1 MIMVAVLLAGEPT
14 AFPQVFSPP
23 ASSALSLVHW
33 LTNSAA
39 SARRSCTLCP
49 YPNSTTAN
57 PYNRVS
63 QGTACCTPCPASPS
77 TAETFA
83 CLSSAAYAGCGGGC
97 VARPLTH
104 PPCASA
110 CSGVA
115 TSLLYS
121 VFEAWMTKEH
131 NARSFHPS
139 LLDSTFSRAALISA
153 VVASTS
159 GQLADAVHEAFDVPL
174 CVGSAGT
181 TTPAPC
187 NNTTHMV
194 P

>member
-1 MIMVAVLLAGEPT
+1 MWEQTGCRACLSARYTSATATTKLPAAASSSPVKMMIMMAVLLAGEPT

-39 SARRSCTLCP
+39 SARRSCTLCS

-97 VARPLTH
+97 VKRPLTH
-104 PPCASA
+104 P
-110 CSGVA
+110 VR
-115 TSLLYS
+115 L
-121 VFEAWMTKEH
+121 
-131 NARSFHPS
+131 
-139 LLDSTFSRAALISA
+139 RAA
-153 VVASTS
+153 ASPPPS
-159 GQLADAVHEAFDVPL
+159 
-174 CVGSAGT
+174 S
-181 TTPAPC
+181 TPC
-187 NNTTHMV
+187 SRRG
-194 P
+194 

>member
-1 MIMVAVLLAGEPT
+1 MQTKLIRGWKFFTPVRIIFCETCGLRSASVPLAPC
-14 AFPQVFSPP
+14 PLP
-23 ASSALSLVHW
+23 L
-33 LTNSAA
+33 
-39 SARRSCTLCP
+39 ARRLRVTRLTLAQHF
-49 YPNSTTAN
+49 NN
-57 PYNRVS
+57 WWILLFGRVT
-63 QGTACCTPCPASPS
+63 G
-77 TAETFA
+77 
-83 CLSSAAYAGCGGGC
+83 
-97 VARPLTH
+97 
-104 PPCASA
+104 
-110 CSGVA
+110 GVA
-115 TSLLYS
+115 TSLLFS